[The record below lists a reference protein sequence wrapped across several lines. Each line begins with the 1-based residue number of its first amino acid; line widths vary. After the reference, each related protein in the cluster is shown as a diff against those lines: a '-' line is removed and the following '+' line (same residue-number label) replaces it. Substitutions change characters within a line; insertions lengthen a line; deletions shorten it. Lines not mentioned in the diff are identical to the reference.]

1 LHRTPVV
8 LYLPGMRSAQID
20 ARAAGTTG
28 PVSPPRSA
36 AVWLPW
42 LAAPAFFLLPIG
54 GCGAMAMARRPAVAA
69 APTLPGPAAPVTTV
83 VAVMPTAR

>member
-1 LHRTPVV
+1 MHRTPVV
-8 LYLPGMRSAQID
+8 HYLPGMRSAQTV

-42 LAAPAFFLLPIG
+42 VAAPAFFLLPIG
-54 GCGAMAMARRPAVAA
+54 GCGAMALARRPAVAA

>member
-1 LHRTPVV
+1 MPRTPVV
-8 LYLPGMRSAQID
+8 AYLPGMRPATTIAQ
-20 ARAAGTTG
+20 ATGTTA
-28 PVSPPRSA
+28 PSRAA

-54 GCGAMAMARRPAVAA
+54 GCGAMAMVRRPAVAA
-69 APTLPGPAAPVTTV
+69 TPTLPGPAAPVTTV

>member
-1 LHRTPVV
+1 LHRTPVGH
-8 LYLPGMRSAQID
+8 YLPRMHGGTKLPRTD
-20 ARAAGTTG
+20 GPAA
-28 PVSPPRSA
+28 PPRSA

-54 GCGAMAMARRPAVAA
+54 GCGGMAVLRRQAVASTA
-69 APTLPGPAAPVTTV
+69 TLPGPAAPVTTV